1 MKTKPWK
8 PLQAWLRQQRCEAL
22 WVTHAANRRY
32 LTGFTGS
39 AGWVLLPSQGKP
51 LLITDSRYQ
60 EQSRQECPGVDIA
73 ICQGEAQACLADH
86 LARRGVRRL
95 GFEDDQVPVKT
106 WRQLRR
112 VLRQVK
118 WVEASGAVERL
129 RQQKNPEEI
138 QCLRRAVR
146 LAENAFARVQPKIK
160 PGITEIALAQKL
172 EHALQEVGGQ
182 GLAFPVI
189 AASGPHAALPHARP
203 TSRCLRVGDLVILD
217 FGTIYNGYHSDLTRT
232 VAIGKMTPQQKE
244 LYKLVKKAQ
253 KEAKKELICGNFT
266 FKADKKAREIFKK
279 RGVEEKFVHSLG
291 HGLGLEIHEAPRL
304 SSLSR
309 EKLAP
314 GMVVTC
320 EPGLYLPGWG
330 GIRIEDDVLVTS
342 HASQWLS
349 RSPEELPLV
358 GRKP

>member
-1 MKTKPWK
+1 MTTQPWK
-8 PLQAWLRQQRCEAL
+8 KLQAWLRQRRCEAL
-22 WVTHAANRRY
+22 WVNQPANRRY

-51 LLITDSRYQ
+51 LLLTDGRYQ
-60 EQSRQECPGVDIA
+60 EQSRKECPGLDIA
-73 ICQGEAQACLADH
+73 ICQGNAQACLTDH
-86 LARRGVRRL
+86 LRRWGVRRL
-95 GFEDDQVPVKT
+95 GFEDDQVSVKT

-112 VLRQVK
+112 VLGRMT

-129 RQQKNPEEI
+129 RQQKSPVEI
-138 QCLRRAVR
+138 QYLRRAIR
-146 LAENAFARVQPKIK
+146 LAEAAFARVKPKIR
-160 PGITEIALAQKL
+160 PGLTEIGLAQKL
-172 EHALQEVGGQ
+172 ERALQEVGGQ
-182 GLAFPVI
+182 GLAFPII

-203 TSRCLRVGDLVILD
+203 TSRCLRTGDLVILD
-217 FGTIYNGYHSDLTRT
+217 FGTIYKGYHSDLTRT
-232 VAIGKMTPQQKE
+232 VAVGKMTAKQKE

-253 KEAKKELICGNFT
+253 KVAKKAMICGRFT
-266 FKADKKAREIFKK
+266 SEPDKKAREIFKN
-279 RGVEEKFVHSLG
+279 RGLEENFVHSLG

-314 GMVVTC
+314 GMVITC

-330 GIRIEDDVLVTS
+330 GIRIEDDILVTS

-349 RSPEELPLV
+349 RSPEDLPLV
-358 GRKP
+358 GRKS

>member
-60 EQSRQECPGVDIA
+60 EQSRLECPGVDIA
-73 ICQGEAQACLADH
+73 ICQG
-86 LARRGVRRL
+86 
-95 GFEDDQVPVKT
+95 DDQVPVKT

-146 LAENAFARVQPKIK
+146 LAENAFARVQQKIK

-203 TSRCLRVGDLVILD
+203 TSRRLRAGDLVILD

-244 LYKLVKKAQ
+244 LYKIVKKAQ

-330 GIRIEDDVLVTS
+330 GIRIEDDILVTS